1 MKAFIARRY
10 GDPAD
15 VLRLE
20 DVARPTPAPGEVLI
34 AVRAVTVNRTR
45 DIQSIRGHYSGPDAL
60 PVVPGMDPAGEIVAT
75 GDGVTSMRPGTR
87 VVVNSRTPCGYCPF
101 CHAGN
106 DADCPHATQIGIH
119 RWGGYAEYVSAP
131 AASCMALPD
140 RLSYADAAVT
150 MRHAPTALMLLDG
163 KAGLRPGEW
172 VLVMGAAG
180 GLGSTGVQVAKQLG
194 ATVIA
199 GAGADDRV
207 AFARSLGADYGINY
221 RTSDLTE
228 EVRRITGGRGVD
240 VVFENISDPTTW
252 PKAFAALAYAGRL
265 VTVGAHGGG
274 TVPLDARRLYLNRLR
289 VIGAAGAGRRDA
301 ERALAIAGD
310 GKLRAPVEGVLPL
323 PRLPEAFDLIGTGKV
338 AGKLVI
344 DPAMG

>member
-1 MKAFIARRY
+1 MKAYIARRY

-15 VLRLE
+15 ALRLE
-20 DVARPTPAPGEVLI
+20 DVPQPQPGTGEVLLR
-34 AVRAVTVNRTR
+34 VHAVTVNRTR
-45 DIQSIRGHYSGPDAL
+45 DIQGVRGHYSGPDAL
-60 PVVPGMDPAGEIVAT
+60 PMVPGMDPAGEIAT
-75 GDGVTSMRPGTR
+75 VGDGVADLRPGMR
-87 VVVNSRTPCGYCPF
+87 VVVNSRTPCNKCRF
-101 CHAGN
+101 CNASN

-119 RWGGYAEYVSAP
+119 RWGGYAEYVAVP
-131 AASCMALPD
+131 ATSCMVLPD

-150 MRHAPTALMLLDG
+150 MRHGPTALMLLDG

-199 GAGADDRV
+199 GAGADERV

-221 RTSDLTE
+221 RTSDLTD

-289 VIGAAGAGRRDA
+289 VIGAAGANRRDA
-301 ERALAIAGD
+301 ERALAIAAE
-310 GKLRAPVEGVLPL
+310 GKLRAPVEAVMPL
-323 PRLPEAFDLIGTGKV
+323 ARLPVAFALIGEGKV

-344 DPAMG
+344 DPSMS